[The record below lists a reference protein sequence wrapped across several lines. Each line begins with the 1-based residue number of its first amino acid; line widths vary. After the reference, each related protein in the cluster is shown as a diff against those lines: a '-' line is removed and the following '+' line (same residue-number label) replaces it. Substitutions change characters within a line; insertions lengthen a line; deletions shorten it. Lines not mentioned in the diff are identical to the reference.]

1 MTQGYGPQGGQQ
13 GQWGPQGQDPQQ
25 PAQQP
30 PWGQPSP
37 APAAPQWGQQSPPPA
52 PPQGEQPPWGA
63 PPAAP
68 PQASPAQPQ
77 WGQHSPSPSPHHSS
91 PAPQPW
97 NQASPPPAPAGYP
110 GSAGAAGAAAPAGG
124 GSSTVG
130 KLVTW
135 MFYAVLA
142 VVAVRLIGNVI
153 VFGIG
158 FVGGAAG
165 SMEIAGVGSI
175 FGILLLI
182 ANGIVT
188 LALLV
193 LAVMV
198 AIQAQGRGR
207 TGAIIILATVV
218 LAVIAYWILRGI
230 LLAVYANADY
240 STVGIISI
248 VYLIAEILRAL
259 VVFAALIVGA
269 LLARRWAKEN
279 A

>member
-30 PWGQPSP
+30 QWGQPSP
-37 APAAPQWGQQSPPPA
+37 APAAPQWGQPS
-52 PPQGEQPPWGA
+52 
-63 PPAAP
+63 P
-68 PQASPAQPQ
+68 PQAPQ
-77 WGQHSPSPSPHHSS
+77 HSS
-91 PAPQPW
+91 PAPQQW
-97 NQASPPPAPAGYP
+97 SQASPPPAPAGYP
-110 GSAGAAGAAAPAGG
+110 GSVGHAGAAAPAAGG
-124 GSSTVG
+124 GSTVG

-158 FVGGAAG
+158 FLGGAAG
-165 SMEIAGVGSI
+165 SMELAGVGSI

-198 AIQAQGRGR
+198 AIQARGRAR

-240 STVGIISI
+240 GTIGIISI
-248 VYLIAEILRAL
+248 VYLIAEIIRAL
-259 VVFAALIVGA
+259 IVFAALIVGA
-269 LLARRWAKEN
+269 LMARRWAKEN